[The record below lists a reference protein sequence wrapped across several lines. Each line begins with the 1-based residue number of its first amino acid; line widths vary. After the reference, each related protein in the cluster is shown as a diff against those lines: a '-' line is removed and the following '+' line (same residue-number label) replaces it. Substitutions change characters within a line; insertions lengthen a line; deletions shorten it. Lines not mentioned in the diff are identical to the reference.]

1 MNTDLEFSKKEPE
14 GDDSEGTDEEEDS
27 YAEAGD
33 RFRCQVYR
41 RGRQGW

>member
-1 MNTDLEFSKKEPE
+1 MNTDLEFSKKESE

-33 RFRCQVYR
+33 RFEEATKKYET
-41 RGRQGW
+41 GD